1 VTIEIAT
8 LLAPI
13 VMGIAILISQHYQ
26 GKRYDIKLDKVSEN
40 LSKRMDKLSER
51 IDKLAEELSSVK
63 NLLYQVVSWLQ
74 THTSFK
80 PLYPNQNKNMPNEG
94 AEQKPTPGADPKPLP
109 KKGQK

>member
-1 VTIEIAT
+1 MTIEIAT

-13 VMGIAILISQHYQ
+13 AMGIAILIYQYYQ
-26 GKRYDIKLDKVSEN
+26 GKRYDIKL
-40 LSKRMDKLSER
+40 
-51 IDKLAEELSSVK
+51 DKLAEELSSVK